1 VTRWRPSSGAR
12 TAASRAL
19 LLKRVRDHFQRAGV
33 LEVDTPALSPYAVS
47 DTQIE
52 SFAIPESEISTGPLF
67 LQTSPEFC
75 MKRLLADGYP
85 DIYSIC
91 RVFRDGEAGRRHQPE
106 FTMVE
111 WYRRD
116 LGLPGII
123 EDTLGLIAA
132 ALGDRTPD
140 APTVTIDYRDVMFRE
155 LELDAWNAPL
165 DELADAADAD
175 ASLRAALGDERDDWL
190 DLLMAT
196 RIVPTF
202 AADQLTVV
210 QHYPASQAA
219 LARLCP
225 ADSRVADR
233 FEVFCGQLELANGY
247 VELTDGEEQRQRIAR
262 DNDNRRRRGLGVR
275 PVDANLLAALDAGL
289 PACAGVAMGVERLQ
303 MVHDRTE
310 DIRDVITFAFQDDAR

>member
-1 VTRWRPSSGAR
+1 MTRWRPSSDAR
-12 TAASRAL
+12 TAESRAEL
-19 LLKRVRDHFQRAGV
+19 LRRVRGHFQRAGV
-33 LEVDTPALSPYAVS
+33 LEVDTPALSPCAVS

-52 SFAIPESEISTGPLF
+52 SFAIPESEVSSGPLF
-67 LQTSPEFC
+67 LQSSPEFC

-85 DIYSIC
+85 DIFSIC
-91 RVFRDGEAGRRHQPE
+91 RVFRDGEAGRWHQPE

-123 EDTLGLIAA
+123 EETLELIAA
-132 ALGDRTPD
+132 ALGDRAPSD
-140 APTVTIDYRDVMFRE
+140 AAVTIDYRDAMFRE
-155 LELDAWNAPL
+155 LELDVLNVPIG
-165 DELADAADAD
+165 ELADAADAD
-175 ASLRAALGDERDDWL
+175 ESLRAALGDERDDWL
-190 DLLMAT
+190 DLMMAT

-247 VELTDGEEQRQRIAR
+247 VELIDADEQRQRIER
-262 DNDNRRRRGLGVR
+262 DNDSRRRRGLGVR

-289 PACAGVAMGVERLQ
+289 PACAGVAIGVERLQ

-310 DIRDVITFAFQDDAR
+310 DIRDVITFAFDDDA

>member
-1 VTRWRPSSGAR
+1 MTRWRPTSGAR
-12 TAASRAL
+12 TAENRAAL
-19 LLKRVRDHFQRAGV
+19 LRRVRDYFQLAGL

-52 SFAIPESEISTGPLF
+52 SLAIPESATSRGPLF

-85 DIYSIC
+85 DIFSIC

-106 FTMVE
+106 FTMIE

-123 EDTLGLIAA
+123 EDTLCLIAA
-132 ALGDRTPD
+132 ALGDRTPV
-140 APTVTIDYRDVMFRE
+140 APTVAIDYRDVMFRE
-155 LELDAWNAPL
+155 LELDALNAPI
-165 DELADAADAD
+165 DELADAAGAD
-175 ASLRAALGDERDDWL
+175 ASLRASLGDERDDWL

-247 VELTDGEEQRQRIAR
+247 VELTDGEEQRRRIER
-262 DNDNRRRRGLGVR
+262 DNDSRRRRGLGVR
-275 PVDANLLAALDAGL
+275 PVDPNLLAALDAGL

-303 MVHDRTE
+303 MVHDRAE
-310 DIRDVITFAFQDDAR
+310 DIRDVITFAFDEDG